1 MTERKSKRKVVILR
15 YFLTEIICC
24 DVHVC
29 WLYRVR
35 QLNTLLKNRRKVFLC
50 WGFVRNVYLLDRW
63 LVKGP
68 GKPWDRGSW
77 GKKKVPTI
85 RSQAAGKLSETVGF
99 HAWRG
104 RLRFATWVI
113 RSSGSASLKQPFQAR
128 RERMITTWKLD
139 LEAWRTSKVR
149 QTQNGPFWVRSEP
162 AELIEGPWTATAAC
176 GRYGMTSGKFGE
188 GTEREEDA
196 LFCWKICFSSPRIT
210 SLVKL

>member
-85 RSQAAGKLSETVGF
+85 RSQAAGKHSETVGL

-113 RSSGSASLKQPFQAR
+113 RSSGSASLKQPFQAW

-139 LEAWRTSKVR
+139 LEAWRTRRFGKLKTGRFEWEENLRSSSRDLGRRRLLAEGMEWHPASSVR
-149 QTQNGPFWVRSEP
+149 ALNEKRMPCFVERSVFRPQE
-162 AELIEGPWTATAAC
+162 
-176 GRYGMTSGKFGE
+176 
-188 GTEREEDA
+188 
-196 LFCWKICFSSPRIT
+196 
-210 SLVKL
+210 